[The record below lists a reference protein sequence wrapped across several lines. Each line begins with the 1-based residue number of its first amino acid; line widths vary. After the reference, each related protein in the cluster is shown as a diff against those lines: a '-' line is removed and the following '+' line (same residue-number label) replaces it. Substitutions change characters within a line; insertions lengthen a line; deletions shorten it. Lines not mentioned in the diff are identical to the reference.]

1 MRFPRR
7 RHAWLL
13 GRRAAKALLRQ
24 VIPGQPDPAEI
35 QIENE
40 PGGAPFAS
48 ISGQRLAG
56 CLTISHRANFGL
68 AAYTAHPAMQIG
80 ADLELVEP
88 GSPDFL
94 NDYLSPVELE
104 IAARLPESERSR
116 WMFLAWSAKEAVLKA
131 LRIGLRADTRSVELL
146 APAAAQPGQWTP
158 LCARTS
164 LPGAQDLRLWWQTRD
179 NLVLT
184 LAVIQSMD
192 ALQFHG
198 LDADLPA

>member
-7 RHAWLL
+7 RQAWLL
-13 GRRAAKALLRQ
+13 GRWAAKALLRQ
-24 VIPGQPDPAEI
+24 GIPGQPDPAEI

-40 PGGAPFAS
+40 PGGAPFAL
-48 ISGQRLAG
+48 IAGQRLAG
-56 CLTISHRANFGL
+56 CLTISHRATFGL
-68 AAYTAHPAMQIG
+68 AAYTAHPSMQIG

-104 IAARLPESERSR
+104 IAARLPDSQRSR

-146 APAAAQPGQWTP
+146 APAAAQAGLWAP
-158 LCARTS
+158 LSARTS
-164 LPGAQDLRLWWQTRD
+164 LPGAQDLRLWWQARE

-192 ALQFHG
+192 AVEFQERNS
-198 LDADLPA
+198 DLPA